1 MITFAEGILEEK
13 SPTRIVLN
21 VHGVGY
27 EVFIPLCSYDRLPS
41 QGESCRI
48 LTHDYIREDA
58 HTLFG
63 FSSEEERE
71 FFLRMLGISGIGP
84 KLALSAL
91 SGLPVRDFK
100 LAVLSN
106 DVKRISSIQ
115 GIGKKTA
122 ERIVVELKDKIADS
136 EALEAVSGTVEESR
150 QESRDA
156 VLALVAL
163 GYRKEDAARMV
174 MAAEKKAGDCAG
186 VEELVRAALAR

>member
-41 QGESCRI
+41 QGEPCRI

-91 SGLPVRDFK
+91 SGLPVREFK

>member
-1 MITFAEGILEEK
+1 
-13 SPTRIVLN
+13 
-21 VHGVGY
+21 
-27 EVFIPLCSYDRLPS
+27 
-41 QGESCRI
+41 
-48 LTHDYIREDA
+48 
-58 HTLFG
+58 
-63 FSSEEERE
+63 
-71 FFLRMLGISGIGP
+71 MLGISGIGP

-91 SGLPVRDFK
+91 SGLPVREFK

-156 VLALVAL
+156 VLALVEA
-163 GYRKEDAARMV
+163 
-174 MAAEKKAGDCAG
+174 
-186 VEELVRAALAR
+186 